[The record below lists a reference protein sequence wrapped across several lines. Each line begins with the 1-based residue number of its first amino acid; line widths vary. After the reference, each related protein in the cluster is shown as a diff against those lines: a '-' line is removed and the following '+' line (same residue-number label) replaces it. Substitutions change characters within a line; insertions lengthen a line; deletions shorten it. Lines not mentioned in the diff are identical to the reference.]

1 MFGKRIGTWECVGEE
16 EQGAGKRD
24 GYGGENRCIEE
35 AMVWLGSR
43 TAGKI
48 YMRMLKGGEG

>member
-1 MFGKRIGTWECVGEE
+1 MFGKRIGTWECVREE